1 MRLFVFIIVVA
12 FGISSVLSDE
22 CVCRKCQETF
32 AKKMQQIN
40 GDFLTTD
47 QLVTVQDDAAGMYYN
62 GQSLPEIAKFLKKE
76 QNKYM
81 DSSQI
86 NKIAD
91 ITNRISKILGNTE
104 NTAKLIELAMNITLN
119 FIVGDKAQVD
129 QKVAEVKA
137 TSNDI
142 GIAKQE
148 MCRLIFTLYTPE
160 KRQQLAKQVLEHI
173 SQDKRAQIR
182 DILGEI
188 FRVDDI
194 DINNISTA
202 SSNVF

>member
-1 MRLFVFIIVVA
+1 
-12 FGISSVLSDE
+12 
-22 CVCRKCQETF
+22 
-32 AKKMQQIN
+32 
-40 GDFLTTD
+40 
-47 QLVTVQDDAAGMYYN
+47 MYYN

-86 NKIAD
+86 NKVAD
-91 ITNRISKILGNTE
+91 ITNRISNILGNSE
-104 NTAKLIELAMNITLN
+104 KTAQLIELAMNITLN

-129 QKVAEVKA
+129 QKLAEVKA

-160 KRQQLAKQVLEHI
+160 KRQELAKQIIAHVTPA
-173 SQDKRAQIR
+173 KRAQIR
-182 DILGEI
+182 DILGEV
-188 FRVDDI
+188 FKVDDI
-194 DINNISTA
+194 DINSIPEA
-202 SSNVF
+202 SSDIF

>member
-1 MRLFVFIIVVA
+1 MHFL
-12 FGISSVLSDE
+12 
-22 CVCRKCQETF
+22 ETYF
-32 AKKMQQIN
+32 Q
-40 GDFLTTD
+40 
-47 QLVTVQDDAAGMYYN
+47 VQDDAAGMYFN

-81 DSSQI
+81 TSSQI
-86 NKIAD
+86 NKVAD
-91 ITNRISKILGNTE
+91 ITNRISNILGSTE

-129 QKVAEVKA
+129 QKIAEVKA

-142 GIAKQE
+142 GVAKQE

-182 DILGEI
+182 DILGEV
-188 FRVDDI
+188 FKVDDI
-194 DINNISTA
+194 DINNIGTA

>member
-1 MRLFVFIIVVA
+1 MRLSIFIVVVA
-12 FGISSVLSDE
+12 FGISVVLSDE
-22 CVCRKCQETF
+22 CVCRKCQEML

-40 GDFLTTD
+40 GDFLSTD
-47 QLVTVQDDAAGMYYN
+47 QLVSVQDDAAGMYFN
-62 GQSLPEIAKFLKKE
+62 GQSLQEIAKFLKKE

-81 DSSQI
+81 TSSQI
-86 NKIAD
+86 NKVAD
-91 ITNRISKILGNTE
+91 ITNRISNILGSTE

-129 QKVAEVKA
+129 QKIAEVKA

-142 GIAKQE
+142 GVAKQE

-182 DILGEI
+182 DILGEV
-188 FRVDDI
+188 FKVDDI
-194 DINNISTA
+194 DINNIGTA